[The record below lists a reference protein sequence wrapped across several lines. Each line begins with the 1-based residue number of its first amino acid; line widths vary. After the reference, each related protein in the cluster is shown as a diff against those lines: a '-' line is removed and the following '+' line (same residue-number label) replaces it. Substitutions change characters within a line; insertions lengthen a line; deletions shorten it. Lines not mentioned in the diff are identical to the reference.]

1 VNFFITEEAYM
12 NIRPLHDWALV
23 RKIQPG
29 EKTSG
34 GIIIPDS
41 AQETP
46 SQGII
51 EAIGPGIYKKKADEK
66 EKKFIPTVL
75 KPGQKIVFVDYMAR
89 EFEVD
94 GEHVTFIR
102 EEDILGTF
110 EESDDVAVRGT
121 YSVEAKEKQPPVTR
135 EKPAPATKAPASPKK
150 SAKKTKTAV
159 KKISAGKK
167 QPSKERTKK

>member
-1 VNFFITEEAYM
+1 M
-12 NIRPLHDWALV
+12 NIRPLHDWALI
-23 RKIQPG
+23 RRIQPG

-34 GIIIPDS
+34 GIIIPES
-41 AQETP
+41 ARETP

-51 EAIGPGIYKKKADEK
+51 EAIGPGIYKKENDEK
-66 EKKFIPTVL
+66 EKKYIPTVL

-121 YSVEAKEKQPPVTR
+121 YAVEAKEKQPPVTH
-135 EKPAPATKAPASPKK
+135 KKTTPKAKAPDSTRK
-150 SAKKTKTAV
+150 SAKKTKTAP
-159 KKISAGKK
+159 KKTSAGKK
-167 QPSKERTKK
+167 QPAKKRTKK

>member
-1 VNFFITEEAYM
+1 M
-12 NIRPLHDWALV
+12 NIRPLHDWVLV
-23 RKIQPG
+23 RRIQPG

-41 AQETP
+41 ARETP

-51 EAIGPGIYKKKADEK
+51 EAIGPGIYKKENDEK

-75 KPGQKIVFVDYMAR
+75 KPGQKIVFVDYMTR

-94 GEHVTFIR
+94 GEHVTFMR

-121 YSVEAKEKQPPVTR
+121 YSVEAKEKQPPVSR
-135 EKPAPATKAPASPKK
+135 EKPAPKTKVSASPKK
-150 SAKKTKTAV
+150 SAKKTKTAL
-159 KKISAGKK
+159 KKTSTGKK
-167 QPSKERTKK
+167 QPAIKRTKK